1 MTTIRTLA
9 DLDHHLDHHG
19 ITATLTDNG
28 HIHLDTDHPPN
39 HIRDWIAAHRDLV
52 LDWLTFHC
60 VACGLDA
67 IVFDTAA
74 NPWCETHMP
83 ITDPAIRAAIGPSTG
98 FRYCRS
104 CQADQHRQQ
113 AERRREARNAS

>member
-83 ITDPAIRAAIGPSTG
+83 ITDPAIRAAIATLNTLGPLTL
-98 FRYCRS
+98 
-104 CQADQHRQQ
+104 